1 MPSLVLGTAQWGS
14 GYGVTNTLGRPSDN
28 DITTQLEIAARAG
41 VVRLD
46 TAAGYGDA
54 QKRIQ
59 LLAPEFEVTTKV
71 VGADPDQ
78 VADQV
83 RDSLGALGR
92 SSVHAVLL
100 HDWDALG
107 SPEQRRAAAEL
118 EAIRDSGLVRHVGAS
133 VYDGAGLESAR
144 DAFSRLDI
152 VQVPA
157 NALDRRLDGSHAI
170 ESARAAGARVQ
181 VRSAFLQG
189 LLAAAGEH
197 HLARYPAVQAWFDYC
212 TREGLNP
219 IAAALAHVRALSWC
233 DDVVI
238 GVTSADELRQVLA
251 AWESRDPQLAPE
263 TCGTQDLSLIDPR
276 LWKEL
281 P

>member
-1 MPSLVLGTAQWGS
+1 
-14 GYGVTNTLGRPSDN
+14 
-28 DITTQLEIAARAG
+28 
-41 VVRLD
+41 
-46 TAAGYGDA
+46 
-54 QKRIQ
+54 
-59 LLAPEFEVTTKV
+59 
-71 VGADPDQ
+71 
-78 VADQV
+78 
-83 RDSLGALGR
+83 LGALGR
-92 SSVHAVLL
+92 SSVYSVLL
-100 HDWDALG
+100 HDWDALE
-107 SPEQRRAAAEL
+107 PPVQRRAAAEL
-118 EAIRDSGLVRHVGAS
+118 EAVRDLGLVSHVGAS
-133 VYDGAGLESAR
+133 VYDETGLESAR
-144 DAFSRLDI
+144 DAFRRLDI

-170 ESARAAGARVQ
+170 ESARATGARVQ

-189 LLAAAGEH
+189 LLAAAGEY
-197 HLARYPAVQAWFDYC
+197 HLARQPAVQAWFEYC
-212 TREGLNP
+212 TSEGLNP
-219 IAAALAHVRALSWC
+219 IAAALAHIRALPWC